1 MVALTPDDGPALQ
14 DLLERCDDYSRLN
27 FGIPTGAADA
37 QSQFLEGL
45 QHVPEQRKHLMG
57 CHVDGRLVAAAD
69 LLEGHPD
76 DRTAALGMLVVDPEW
91 RDRGLG
97 TAILLGLGSALA
109 GRGVRRLRVDCH
121 VSENTRAVPLLRRLG
136 FAESSREVIAVAA
149 GQTRTRVLWTSG
161 VPLRPRAEERAAV
174 GSDCP
179 RAEEPVAV
187 GSDCPRAEEPV
198 AVGSDCPRAEEPA
211 ALGSDRPQAEAPV
224 AVRSDYSRAGAPV
237 PRPVPPLDRLFGLPG
252 VSAVAE
258 PYYFDSPLF
267 DDYERDVERR
277 TGETDWDLA
286 GLASAVGEGGR
297 VLEVGCG
304 TGRALVHL
312 AATTQASLLVGIDTS
327 EPALERARAR
337 AAAAGTGRVEFVT
350 GDFLAYRPESAF
362 DTVLLADCTLN
373 GFTEASAVS
382 GLLTHARSLL
392 APGGCIAVSVFDDGA
407 PAAMSHLDGRMV
419 VDSFADRDGFHHIVI
434 WSMRFDADTALLH
447 RTAAVPRTAP
457 APGEPVRCVVADMND
472 RIWTPSTLSPLFAA
486 AGLSVTAEEA
496 ATLTSGAADGAPMTT
511 LVLSPV

>member
-97 TAILLGLGSALA
+97 TAILLGLGSALS

-136 FAESSREVIAVAA
+136 FAESSREVITVAA

-179 RAEEPVAV
+179 QAEE
-187 GSDCPRAEEPV
+187 
-198 AVGSDCPRAEEPA
+198 
-211 ALGSDRPQAEAPV
+211 PV

-337 AAAAGTGRVEFVT
+337 VAAAGTGRVEFVT

-392 APGGCIAVSVFDDGA
+392 ASGGRIAVSVFDDGA

-419 VDSFADRDGFHHIVI
+419 VDSFADRDGFNHIVI